1 MSKIKAF
8 FNGIGNS
15 SATYSSPNR
24 AVSGGRYQQ
33 FGYTS
38 MPSFLFNSVWAHFF
52 DKEVRL

>member
-24 AVSGGRYQQ
+24 AVSGGR
-33 FGYTS
+33 S